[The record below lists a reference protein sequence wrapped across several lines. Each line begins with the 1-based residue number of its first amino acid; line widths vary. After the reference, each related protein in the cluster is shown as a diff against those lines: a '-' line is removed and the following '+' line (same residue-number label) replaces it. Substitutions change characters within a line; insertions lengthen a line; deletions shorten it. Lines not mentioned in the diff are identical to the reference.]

1 MEKSGNQGPQLH
13 PGLSTYRMRR
23 IFFYCNLF
31 WLLFS
36 LLTCVEAY
44 RLNLGPITNP
54 GPGFFPFSA
63 GLIMLTLSLAALFQL
78 IRKKSD
84 MEKTTRQKTLR
95 WWNIVIILAAVT
107 AYAFSLEKLGFLI
120 NTFLF
125 MGLLLKVVE
134 PQTWKTAIIG
144 GLITTIAAN
153 LLFNVIFRAQI
164 PSGILGF

>member
-1 MEKSGNQGPQLH
+1 MK
-13 PGLSTYRMRR
+13 R
-23 IFFYCNLF
+23 ILFYCNFF

-44 RLNLGPITNP
+44 RLGLGAISQP

-63 GLIMLTLSLAALFQL
+63 GFVMLILSLAALFQSMAKE
-78 IRKKSD
+78 KKV
-84 MEKTTRQKTLR
+84 EKANRQEPFR
-95 WWNIVIILAAVT
+95 WWNIVIILIAVT
-107 AYAFSLEKLGFLI
+107 AYAFSLEKIGFLI

-125 MGLLLKVVE
+125 ICLLLKVVE

-153 LLFNVIFRAQI
+153 LVFNVILRAQI

>member
-1 MEKSGNQGPQLH
+1 
-13 PGLSTYRMRR
+13 MRR
-23 IFFYCNLF
+23 FSLYGNLF

-36 LLTCVEAY
+36 LLICVESY
-44 RLNLGPITNP
+44 RLKLGAINQP

-63 GLIMLTLSLAALFQL
+63 GFVMLILSLSALFQS
-78 IRKKSD
+78 IRKKNNI
-84 MEKTTRQKTLR
+84 EKTTRQEPFR
-95 WWNIVIILAAVT
+95 WWNIVIILIAVT
-107 AYAFSLEKLGFLI
+107 AYAFSLEKIGFLV

-125 MGLLLKVVE
+125 ICLLLKVVE

-153 LLFNVIFRAQI
+153 LVFNVIFRAQV

>member
-1 MEKSGNQGPQLH
+1 
-13 PGLSTYRMRR
+13 MRR
-23 IFFYCNLF
+23 ILFYCNLF

-36 LLTCVEAY
+36 LFICVESY
-44 RLNLGPITNP
+44 RLKLGAINQP

-63 GLIMLTLSLAALFQL
+63 GLVMLILSLAALFRS
-78 IRKKSD
+78 IRG
-84 MEKTTRQKTLR
+84 MEKEEKALRQEPFR
-95 WWNIVIILAAVT
+95 WWNIVIILIAIT
-107 AYAFSLEKLGFLI
+107 AYAFSLEKIGFLI

-125 MGLLLKVVE
+125 ICLLLKVVE

-153 LLFNVIFRAQI
+153 LIFNVIFRSQI

>member
-1 MEKSGNQGPQLH
+1 VG
-13 PGLSTYRMRR
+13 R
-23 IFFYCNLF
+23 ILFYSNLF

-36 LLTCVEAY
+36 LVICVESY
-44 RLNLGPITNP
+44 RLTLGTINAP

-63 GLIMLTLSLAALFQL
+63 GLIMLILSLVALFQSMA
-78 IRKKSD
+78 KK
-84 MEKTTRQKTLR
+84 EKVEETTRQEPIR
-95 WWNIVIILAAVT
+95 WWNIVIILTAIT
-107 AYAFSLEKLGFLI
+107 AYAFSLEKVGFLI

-125 MGLLLKVVE
+125 ICLLLKVVE
-134 PQTWKTAIIG
+134 PQSWKTTIIG